1 MNGRD
6 LLEAMSFLD
15 EELVAASDTAPRVIP
30 WKRILTLAACL
41 CIVLLGAF
49 SLTRIS
55 PREQIKEAS
64 ADSFSL
70 TEAASQMDAGQPE
83 TSRAEA
89 APEEAF
95 ASEAASIRVRIE
107 ELTDKGFRG
116 TALEAGP
123 DWNQGD
129 SIQMEYA
136 EDYQPDALILGAEY
150 LVWVESF
157 DPDTLCATVSRLEPI
172 G

>member
-15 EELVAASDTAPRVIP
+15 EELVAASDTAPGVIP

-83 TSRAEA
+83 TGRAEDA
-89 APEEAF
+89 SEEASLLDC
-95 ASEAASIRVRIE
+95 SEEEDTEVLPLFWQEANIVSISAEISAIE
-107 ELTDKGFRG
+107 INFFIYDHSFRCPYFQFG
-116 TALEAGP
+116 HHTFRRCP
-123 DWNQGD
+123 SD
-129 SIQMEYA
+129 
-136 EDYQPDALILGAEY
+136 
-150 LVWVESF
+150 
-157 DPDTLCATVSRLEPI
+157 R
-172 G
+172 